1 MLTIHLLAF
10 LIIFH
15 LSNTF
20 VLLDLPLQSN
30 LVKYNGDKSS
40 SYQSTKSYYSSL
52 NSSSTAA
59 LIDYMRT
66 LYEQAKQ
73 NVKQTDYNLIR
84 ALAPRIVDID
94 NVTMYVFDLNVI
106 RRTESIYAVSLH
118 FYKRRTRW
126 PISYSI
132 NEIYSSHRLSSLSA
146 QIQLESDSYGWQS
159 FPMGDIIQR
168 QLSYLTLTQKSEYF
182 GITLKPT
189 VTTPTQRR
197 NIIELEKFSVYT
209 PFLIIYSNDSKSPNI
224 FEEFIPKN
232 FEQDVKT
239 YEQFEKDVNQ
249 RIRARRSL
257 QSKQSTTDSNLLLSN
272 WNETIPTMDYETCSV
287 KPFVID
293 FADLGF
299 ASWMIEPKNFM
310 ANLCSGSC
318 QTKSMTNHALL
329 QYFLQRLGIRNDL
342 DLPKAGCVPD
352 RYSSLNVFYK
362 SSDYNYLIR
371 RLPNMIV
378 DACHCR

>member
-1 MLTIHLLAF
+1 
-10 LIIFH
+10 
-15 LSNTF
+15 
-20 VLLDLPLQSN
+20 
-30 LVKYNGDKSS
+30 
-40 SYQSTKSYYSSL
+40 
-52 NSSSTAA
+52 
-59 LIDYMRT
+59 
-66 LYEQAKQ
+66 
-73 NVKQTDYNLIR
+73 
-84 ALAPRIVDID
+84 
-94 NVTMYVFDLNVI
+94 MYVFDLNTI

-126 PISYSI
+126 PIAYSL

-159 FPMGDIIQR
+159 FPIGDIIQR
-168 QLSYLTLTQKSEYF
+168 QLSYLTTAQKSEYF

-197 NIIELEKFSVYT
+197 NIVELEKFSVYT
-209 PFLIIYSNDSKSPNI
+209 PFLIIHSNDSKPPNI

-232 FEQDVKT
+232 LEQDVKS
-239 YEQFEKDVNQ
+239 YEQFEKEVNQ
-249 RIRARRSL
+249 RIRSRRSREN
-257 QSKQSTTDSNLLLSN
+257 KQSLTDSNIFLSN
-272 WNETIPTMDYETCSV
+272 WNETIPIIESDTCSL

-293 FADLGF
+293 FSDLGF

-318 QTKSMTNHALL
+318 QTKLMTNHALL
-329 QYFLQRLGIRNDL
+329 QHFLQRLGIRNDL
-342 DLPKAGCVPD
+342 DLPKASCVPD
-352 RYSSLNVFYK
+352 RYSSLSVFYK

-378 DACHCR
+378 DACLCR